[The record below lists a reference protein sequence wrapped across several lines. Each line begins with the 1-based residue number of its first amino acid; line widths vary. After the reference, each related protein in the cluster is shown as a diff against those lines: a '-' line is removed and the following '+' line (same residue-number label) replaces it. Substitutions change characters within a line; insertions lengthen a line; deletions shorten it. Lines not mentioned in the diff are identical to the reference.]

1 MDNNEEF
8 FIRQQT
14 GETTRAYRAKKDY
27 LAMGPGRSLEKL
39 LALYRARNENGMGT
53 APTLRKATLA
63 HWSGRWGWS
72 RESALYDDFQSDR
85 LLEQE
90 MEERRA
96 ELSRKME
103 HFRANHE
110 QVGKGGFK
118 AIAVAVQKINQFLD
132 EHPEGLS
139 SLDDCVK
146 AAGLVRSLTA
156 VSDWWSKAIAVDS
169 MLQKLDLEE

>member
-1 MDNNEEF
+1 MNNNEEF
-8 FIRQQT
+8 YIPHNV
-14 GETTRAYRAKKDY
+14 GETPRALRAKKDY
-27 LAMGPGRSLEKL
+27 LSLGPARSLDKL
-39 LALYRARNENGMGT
+39 VALYTERKSNGSGT
-53 APTLRKATLA
+53 VPTVHRATLA
-63 HWSGRWGWS
+63 RWSGAWGWANLAA
-72 RESALYDDFQSDR
+72 RYDDFQGDR

-103 HFRANHE
+103 HFRVNHE

-132 EHPEGLS
+132 EHPDGLT

-146 AAGLVRSLTA
+146 AAGLVRSLVI
-156 VSDWWSKAIAVDS
+156 VSDWWAKAIAVDA
-169 MLQKLDLEE
+169 MLSKLGLEE